1 MKSLS
6 KRGKRNEKYR
16 SYALCFSREEFFADF
31 IREKGDSKMSLLQK
45 ERDIIVKNEFVDN
58 FDLEEI
64 VEFVTHAPKE
74 LFISHKFKNST
85 KTLVQP
91 RGGFPTYAKQ
101 FELYEEFQKANID
114 VMPLTIDSHT
124 RLNDYGS
131 AKKMLILSEE
141 NEVDMLNGYPL
152 VNHGYRTT
160 RKMVENFNTP
170 VSLRHGTPDARLLIE
185 MAIASGIFEIEGGP
199 ITYLLPYSK
208 NFPLDK
214 AFLYWKYVEKVC
226 ANYSKLNLPIN
237 RESFGPLT
245 ATLVPPCITI
255 VIQLLEMLLS
265 LEEGVK
271 SFSVSFA
278 QNGSVTQDIVTANVL
293 RKTAKYYAQKIHC
306 SDADIHLVYHQWMGA
321 FPRNKE
327 FSDSLINTS
336 TVIASMVRA
345 DKLIV
350 KTRDEA
356 FGIPTMQCNA
366 QSVANT
372 KYTINMLKGLPSIT
386 DEKEESILEE
396 EVHSIM
402 EAVFNDSADT
412 LWRKVFNSIK
422 SGVIDVPFSPHIINK
437 NEVITIRDE
446 GSNIRIIEKGN
457 LPISDRCF
465 KYEKSKVNL
474 SDDKTAVINKIVED
488 IGVMHE

>member
-1 MKSLS
+1 
-6 KRGKRNEKYR
+6 
-16 SYALCFSREEFFADF
+16 
-31 IREKGDSKMSLLQK
+31 MSLHDK
-45 ERDIIVKNEFVDN
+45 ERAIIVQNEFVDN
-58 FDLEEI
+58 FDFDEIEEFI
-64 VEFVTHAPKE
+64 KSANKE
-74 LFISHKFKNST
+74 LFISYKFKNSNT
-85 KTLVQP
+85 TLAQP
-91 RGGFPTYAKQ
+91 RGGFPTYQKQ
-101 FELYEEFQKANID
+101 FALYEEFDKANTD
-114 VMPLTIDSHT
+114 VLPLTIDSHT

-131 AKKMLILSEE
+131 AKKMLDLSEA

-160 RKMVENFNTP
+160 RKMITHFNRP

-185 MAIASGIFEIEGGP
+185 TALASGIFEIEGGP

-214 AFLYWKYVEKVC
+214 AFLYWKYVERVC
-226 ANYSKLNLPIN
+226 ANYSKLNEPIN

-245 ATLVPPCITI
+245 ATLVPPCVTI

-278 QNGSVTQDIVTANVL
+278 QSGSVMQDAVMGNVIREL
-293 RKTAKYYAQKIHC
+293 AEFYAKKIGVE
-306 SDADIHLVYHQWMGA
+306 DATINLVYHQWMGA

-327 FSDSLINTS
+327 FSDSLINS
-336 TVIASMVRA
+336 SSFIARLVRA
-345 DKLIV
+345 DKIIV

-372 KYTINMLKGLPSIT
+372 KYTFKVLNGLPKIS
-386 DEKEESILEE
+386 DEEEEENLKEEI
-396 EVHSIM
+396 HSIM

-422 SGVIDVPFSPHIINK
+422 NGIIDVPFSPHIINHNK
-437 NEVITIRDE
+437 VITIRDE
-446 GSNIRIIEKGN
+446 NSNIRIIDRGN
-457 LPISDRCF
+457 MPISDKCLA
-465 KYEKSKVNL
+465 YEKSKVKL
-474 SDDKTAVINKIVED
+474 SEDKTQIINKIIED

>member
-1 MKSLS
+1 
-6 KRGKRNEKYR
+6 
-16 SYALCFSREEFFADF
+16 
-31 IREKGDSKMSLLQK
+31 MSLLQR
-45 ERDIIVKNEFVDN
+45 ERDIIVQNEYIDTFDFAEIEEFIKNAN
-58 FDLEEI
+58 
-64 VEFVTHAPKE
+64 KE

-85 KTLVQP
+85 TTLVQP
-91 RGGFPTYAKQ
+91 RGGFPTYNKQ
-101 FELYEEFQKANID
+101 FELYEEFMKANID

-124 RLNDYGS
+124 RLNDYAS
-131 AKKMLILSEE
+131 SKKMLMLSEA

-152 VNHGYRTT
+152 ITHGYNTT
-160 RKMVENFNTP
+160 RKMVTNFNKP
-170 VSLRHGTPDARLLIE
+170 MSLRHGTPDARLLVE
-185 MAIASGIFEIEGGP
+185 TALASGIFEIEGGP

-214 AFLYWKYVEKVC
+214 AFLYWKYVEKIC
-226 ANYSKLNLPIN
+226 ANYSVLNEPIN

-278 QNGSVTQDIVTANVL
+278 QHGSLIQDVVTANVL
-293 RKTAKYYAQKIHC
+293 RKTAKFYAKKIDC
-306 SDADIHLVYHQWMGA
+306 ENATINLVYHQWMGA

-336 TVIASMVRA
+336 SVISALVRA
-345 DKLIV
+345 DKIIT

-356 FGIPTMQCNA
+356 FGIPTMECNA

-372 KYTINMLKGLPSIT
+372 KYTFKILRGLPHIS
-386 DEKEESILEE
+386 DEEEETNLEA

-402 EAVFNDSADT
+402 EAVFNDNADT

-422 SGVIDVPFSPHIINK
+422 NGTIDVPFSPHIINH
-437 NEVITIRDE
+437 NEVITIRDNFN
-446 GSNIRIIEKGN
+446 NIRIIEKGN
-457 LPISDRCF
+457 LPISDKCF
-465 KYEKSKVNL
+465 TYEKSKVKL
-474 SDDKTAVINKIVED
+474 SEDKTSVINKIICD